1 MVTRAFRLGR
11 TGAGSFLAAYRH
23 VGKAQYSRGRDSVAT
38 RAILSLSDGKNTW
51 KTLVSLTVGRAER
64 TLARTQC
71 TAGARTMT
79 TLISAFRGNQLVA
92 RVLRSSSWLV
102 LGYGGS
108 QALRLASNLILAR
121 LLFPEA
127 FGLMALVSMVTVG
140 LMMFSDVGI
149 GPAISQN
156 KRGDDPAFLNTAW
169 TIQVIRGICLWAVA
183 CLLAWPASQLYDAP
197 ELATYLP
204 IAAISLILAGF
215 NPTRIETAHRHLLV
229 GRLTMLDLLS
239 QFIGIVSMI
248 ILAWITGSVV
258 ALVIGGVIGAAAK
271 LLLTHIFLP
280 GEANRF
286 QWEPAAAKELV
297 RFGKWIFLSTAFWFV
312 SSQGDKAILGK
323 FLSLDMLG
331 IYNIGYFLASFP
343 LLLGHAVN
351 QRVMIPVYRETPPA
365 AAPENATKLRKLRA
379 SISIGIMTLLA
390 AMALGGPWLVDVL
403 YDDRYAQAGAIVV
416 VLACAMIP
424 QVIGMTYD
432 QAALAAGD
440 SKRFFVFSG
449 SRALIQIA
457 FLLGGI
463 ALFGLLGALLA
474 LGLSM
479 ILVHPILIW
488 L

>member
-1 MVTRAFRLGR
+1 MA
-11 TGAGSFLAAYRH
+11 
-23 VGKAQYSRGRDSVAT
+23 
-38 RAILSLSDGKNTW
+38 
-51 KTLVSLTVGRAER
+51 SLTE
-64 TLARTQC
+64 
-71 TAGARTMT
+71 
-79 TLISAFRGNQLVA
+79 AFRGNRLFA

-108 QALRLASNLILAR
+108 QLLRLMSNLILAR

-127 FGLMALVSMVTVG
+127 FGLMALVSVVTVG

-149 GPAISQN
+149 GPAIAQN
-156 KRGDDPAFLNTAW
+156 KRGDDQRFLDTAW
-169 TIQVIRGICLWAVA
+169 TIQVIRGVLLWGGA
-183 CLLAWPASQLYDAP
+183 CALAWPMAQFYDAP
-197 ELATYLP
+197 DLLLYLP
-204 IAAISLILAGF
+204 IAGISLVIAGF

-229 GRLTMLDLLS
+229 GRLTALDLLS
-239 QFIGIVSMI
+239 QFIGIASMI
-248 ILAWITGSVV
+248 VLAWITGSVI

-271 LLLTHIFLP
+271 LMLTHLYLP
-280 GEANRF
+280 GQRNRF
-286 QWEPAAAKELV
+286 FWEREAAGELIH
-297 RFGKWIFLSTAFWFV
+297 FGKWIFLSTAFWFV

-351 QRVMIPVYRETPPA
+351 QRVMIPVYRETPPTA
-365 AAPENATKLRKLRA
+365 STENAAKLRKLRV
-379 SISIGIMTLLA
+379 SISTGIMTLLA
-390 AMALGGPWLVDVL
+390 AMALGGPWLVDAL

-488 L
+488 LARAHGAWDAAHDTLAGLIGTSIIALAVWLHWDRIVVLAGI